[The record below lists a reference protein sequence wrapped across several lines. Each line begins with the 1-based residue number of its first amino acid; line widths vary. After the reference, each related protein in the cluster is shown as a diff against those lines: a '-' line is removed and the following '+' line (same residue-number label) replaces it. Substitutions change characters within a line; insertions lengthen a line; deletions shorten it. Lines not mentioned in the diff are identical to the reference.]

1 MTRHWQMYGNR
12 GDLMDSLLQVNRTN
26 QLPMLLGW
34 LILRPRTPCRQETVL
49 SVDSWQAVFCCR
61 FAFYS
66 PLALSPSTPYPPLPS
81 YLSPIHFSPSPNGR
95 RTRLTL
101 FPFPCMEWQG
111 KEGQKGKPPSV
122 QHRYTLGT
130 PWIFLSSI
138 LSVLAG
144 RKSFCSR
151 IITSRFWSWFKKSV
165 PLLDT
170 PYCLSSLSQLPFL
183 RSPHNVYT

>member
-1 MTRHWQMYGNR
+1 MRQVAKTMGRTCETSDGSQQLLENNASSVF
-12 GDLMDSLLQVNRTN
+12 LVDSL
-26 QLPMLLGW
+26 
-34 LILRPRTPCRQETVL
+34 
-49 SVDSWQAVFCCR
+49 QAVFCCR
-61 FAFYS
+61 FAFYP

-151 IITSRFWSWFKKSV
+151 IITSRFWSWFKRSV